1 MVDGHTVAVTF
12 QIADGYYMYRE
23 RFKFSAQGAKLGA
36 AGIPPGKVHYDEPL
50 PRMWRPIARA

>member
-23 RFKFSAQGAKLGA
+23 RFKFSAGRQAGR